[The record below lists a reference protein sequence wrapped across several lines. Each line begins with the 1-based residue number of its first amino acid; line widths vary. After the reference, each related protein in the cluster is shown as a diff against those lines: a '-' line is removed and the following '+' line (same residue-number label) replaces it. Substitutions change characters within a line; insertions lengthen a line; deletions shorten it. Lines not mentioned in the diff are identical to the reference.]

1 MIARCPSS
9 QLDRPSHGLWS
20 LWDMIKIGIERP
32 LLAGMDMQA
41 VEALFKLLEADDNA
55 SDGIAHKLIERPDE
69 APKMK

>member
-1 MIARCPSS
+1 
-9 QLDRPSHGLWS
+9 
-20 LWDMIKIGIERP
+20 MIKIGIERP